1 MVSVKNEFEMRKAFM
16 RGETRVLCT
25 GAFGKK
31 MAEELERCKRR
42 HRQRSIA
49 IDDILW

>member
-1 MVSVKNEFEMRKAFM
+1 MVTVKNEFEMRKAFM

-31 MAEELERCKRR
+31 LAEELERVKRR
-42 HRQRSIA
+42 RRQRSVA
-49 IDDILW
+49 FDNNL